1 MERISFFVRKHM
13 VFFFP
18 LDISPCSEN
27 NCDGH
32 IMSLALLNSDAK
44 ILVILTIWANHIL
57 TIWANHYNRK
67 MFCILKDIFG
77 DIRIYA
83 AAFLSR
89 CGT

>member
-1 MERISFFVRKHM
+1 MYAYLGYLMERISFFVRKHM
-13 VFFFP
+13 VFFS

-44 ILVILTIWANHIL
+44 ILVILTIWANH
-57 TIWANHYNRK
+57 YKRK